1 MNDCLT
7 KRYILPESTRGSNHH
22 LSHPLSVD
30 PTPPEIISTP
40 RFVSPRDGHEI
51 TSQWDRS
58 LLRLAWEFRD
68 PDSAVVSHSVIIR
81 SKETGRQLI
90 DTVYLTS
97 DTEVS
102 GVSDH

>member
-1 MNDCLT
+1 MSTL
-7 KRYILPESTRGSNHH
+7 ESNNHLCH
-22 LSHPLSVD
+22 HFSVD
-30 PTPPEIISTP
+30 PTPPVVITTP
-40 RFVSPRDGHEI
+40 HFVSPRDGHEI

-90 DTVYLTS
+90 DTVYLTTYS
-97 DTEVS
+97 EVS